1 MGPFASVE
9 KGRETVRDITGQ
21 INSAGVVMVSTQPGG
36 MTASSE
42 LERQVRTASAAGA
55 GGCNFYNYGL
65 LREEQLEFVGSSLRR
80 L

>member
-42 LERQVRTASAAGA
+42 LEQQVRTASAAA
-55 GGCNFYNYGL
+55 SRC
-65 LREEQLEFVGSSLRR
+65 VIR
-80 L
+80 LVSA